1 MNQEKG
7 SNKSQNRIQN
17 KSNRL
22 IHEKSP
28 YLLQHAYNPV
38 DWYSWGREAFERAK
52 KENKPIFLS
61 IGYSTCHW
69 CHVMAHE
76 SFEDEEVAELL
87 NKYFICIK
95 VDREERP
102 DIDKIYMDVCQLMT
116 GTGGWPLTIIMT
128 PDKKPFFAGTYFPKK
143 TKYRRVGLLELLNR
157 IVLIWNDQHE
167 KIVETAESVIK
178 ILKSY
183 DKPSKDNIINES
195 ILHRA
200 FNSLFNSF
208 DEKYGGFGS
217 APKFPTPHILYFLLR
232 YWRRY
237 NNNYALYMVEKT
249 LNSMRQGGIWDHLG
263 YGFHRY
269 STDREWIVP
278 HFEKMLYDQA
288 LIAIAYIEAFQIT
301 KNPEYE
307 KTVREIFNYVN
318 RELKSSEGGFY
329 SAEDAD
335 SEGVEGKYYL
345 WTYDELKSILSDSDL
360 NFIKK
365 IYNIKESGNYFDKV
379 SEGKKGL
386 NILYLKNPLPK
397 LAENLNLNFG
407 ELTEK
412 LEEIR
417 KRLFNEREKRIKPNK
432 DDKILTD
439 WNALIIA
446 ALAKAAKVFDNNEFL
461 SLAEKGASFIFN
473 NLMTPDGHLLHR
485 FKDGDAAIDGT
496 LIDYS
501 FLIWALIELY
511 ESSFNSKYLEYALN
525 LNDILLEEFWDE
537 KNGGFYFT
545 LENDD
550 LIVRQKDLY
559 DGAIPSGNSIAMLNL
574 LKLSKVTM
582 NEELEL
588 KAKQIPNISSSN
600 INKSPIGFTQ
610 LLNAIDF
617 ALGPINEIV
626 ISSKNNTLEL
636 QKFLKLIRGKFLPNK
651 IILFNPTDE
660 ESPLIQKFAPFI
672 KYQKSIDEKPTVYI
686 CSNYTC
692 KAPITNL
699 NELEKAL

>member
-237 NNNYALYMVEKT
+237 NNNYVIMHF
-249 LNSMRQGGIWDHLG
+249 IW
-263 YGFHRY
+263 
-269 STDREWIVP
+269 
-278 HFEKMLYDQA
+278 
-288 LIAIAYIEAFQIT
+288 
-301 KNPEYE
+301 
-307 KTVREIFNYVN
+307 
-318 RELKSSEGGFY
+318 
-329 SAEDAD
+329 
-335 SEGVEGKYYL
+335 
-345 WTYDELKSILSDSDL
+345 
-360 NFIKK
+360 
-365 IYNIKESGNYFDKV
+365 
-379 SEGKKGL
+379 
-386 NILYLKNPLPK
+386 
-397 LAENLNLNFG
+397 
-407 ELTEK
+407 
-412 LEEIR
+412 
-417 KRLFNEREKRIKPNK
+417 
-432 DDKILTD
+432 
-439 WNALIIA
+439 
-446 ALAKAAKVFDNNEFL
+446 
-461 SLAEKGASFIFN
+461 
-473 NLMTPDGHLLHR
+473 
-485 FKDGDAAIDGT
+485 
-496 LIDYS
+496 
-501 FLIWALIELY
+501 
-511 ESSFNSKYLEYALN
+511 
-525 LNDILLEEFWDE
+525 
-537 KNGGFYFT
+537 
-545 LENDD
+545 
-550 LIVRQKDLY
+550 
-559 DGAIPSGNSIAMLNL
+559 
-574 LKLSKVTM
+574 
-582 NEELEL
+582 
-588 KAKQIPNISSSN
+588 
-600 INKSPIGFTQ
+600 
-610 LLNAIDF
+610 
-617 ALGPINEIV
+617 
-626 ISSKNNTLEL
+626 
-636 QKFLKLIRGKFLPNK
+636 
-651 IILFNPTDE
+651 
-660 ESPLIQKFAPFI
+660 
-672 KYQKSIDEKPTVYI
+672 
-686 CSNYTC
+686 
-692 KAPITNL
+692 
-699 NELEKAL
+699 